1 MPFLVDVSDGRVM
14 LVQNFC
20 RYWPRV
26 TGESLTTGPYVIKL
40 TSSVALGDHLTAYNM
55 TMQTKV
61 LIVQSLAYSSPHIQR
76 M

>member
-1 MPFLVDVSDGRVM
+1 MPYLVDVSDGRVM

-26 TGESLTTGPYVIKL
+26 TGEALTTGAYVIKL
-40 TSSVALGDHLTAYNM
+40 TATAVLSDHLTTYSM

-61 LIVQSLAYSSPHIQR
+61 LIVHSLAYSSPHNQR